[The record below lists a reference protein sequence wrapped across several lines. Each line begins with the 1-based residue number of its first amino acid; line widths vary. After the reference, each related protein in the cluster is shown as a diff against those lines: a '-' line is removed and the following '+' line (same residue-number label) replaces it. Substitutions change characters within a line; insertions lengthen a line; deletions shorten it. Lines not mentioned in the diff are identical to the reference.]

1 MLAAARQ
8 RYLDLLASVYIYNEH
23 RGYSSLDRVL
33 VALRAKY
40 PDDRG
45 FIAEVEKHRADE
57 RKHYLMFKRWFEAR
71 GEMPYL
77 VDRACGQIDRMIR
90 LTFGC
95 HIDDLDTQD
104 VIDRDDLFA
113 KLCRVIMLTEVR
125 GMRQVDILLAHP
137 AVKADK
143 GLMKIF
149 HVVERDEPSHWMPYE
164 AWIRR
169 SGRPMPYLSEK
180 VADILVHRSL
190 VLAKLPSLY
199 LHPRLKRR
207 TDWPDDHD
215 APREKAAA
223 SVH

>member
-1 MLAAARQ
+1 MLETARK
-8 RYLDLLASVYIYNEH
+8 RYLDLVASVYIYNEH

-33 VALRAKY
+33 EALRAKY
-40 PDDRG
+40 PGHLG
-45 FIAEVEKHRADE
+45 FIAEVEKHRDDE

-95 HIDDLDTQD
+95 HIDDLDTKA
-104 VIDRDDLFA
+104 VIASDDLFA

-125 GMRQVDILLAHP
+125 GMRQVDILLNHP
-137 AVKADK
+137 FIKADK

-164 AWIRR
+164 AWLKEND
-169 SGRPMPYLSEK
+169 GRLPLLSEK
-180 VADILVHRSL
+180 VADICVHRSL

-199 LHPRLKRR
+199 LNPKLRRR
-207 TDWPDDHD
+207 TDWPDAHD
-215 APREKAAA
+215 RAP